1 MFNGDFLAAR
11 KAMDIIV
18 QHGIRAV
25 VETGTYEGETTR
37 WFAEIF
43 DGPIFTIECDPNRFE
58 HAREMFQNASNVV
71 VLQGNSPEVL
81 DRLLPHVE
89 KPLFAFLDAHWND
102 YWPLLDELET
112 FSQHRT
118 EPVLMIHDVY
128 VPGMPFGYDTY
139 KGQKLDWE
147 YVKDKIGRI
156 YNSGFDREYNCQ
168 AAGSQRG
175 ILYVYPRQ
183 RSPRV
188 RRGRERLLRF
198 QRPRGA
204 AT

>member
-1 MFNGDFLAAR
+1 MFNGDFFADR
-11 KAMDIIV
+11 KAIDIIARY
-18 QHGIRAV
+18 GIRTI

-43 DGPIFTIECDPNRFE
+43 DGPTITIECDPNRFE
-58 HAREMFQNASNVV
+58 RTRERFQNVSNVV

-102 YWPLLDELET
+102 YWPLLDELEA

-156 YNSGFDREYNCQ
+156 YSSGFDREYNRE
-168 AAGSQRG
+168 AEGSQRG
-175 ILYVYPRQ
+175 ILYVYPKQHSLRF
-183 RSPRV
+183 RRGRDSLLRV
-188 RRGRERLLRF
+188 RRPRE
-198 QRPRGA
+198 GA
-204 AT
+204 T